1 MTFIVVFYLLSVL
14 GTHIGLYYFFKK
26 NGIPAWKAFVPFLN
40 KIEWIKMVGQK
51 PSFLVWFFIPG
62 ANVIAAISLMSELLD
77 AHRIYG
83 FKEHYGGIFCSA
95 VYFPHLFIKQNPT
108 YFGPKG
114 EIAGERFKKPKP
126 TIFREWT
133 DTIVFAVSAAMLI
146 RTFFFEN
153 YTIPTSSLEGTLLV
167 GDFLIVDKITY
178 GIRLPNT
185 PLSFPLVHNTM
196 PLTENKVNSYV
207 EWLTI
212 PYIRMPKIRGIHRN
226 DIVVFNYPEG
236 DTVTAEYQSQ
246 IMYTELCARKGR
258 EAIHSEFQIES
269 RPVDKRDNY
278 VKRCVAIPGDK
289 LEVKQGRLYINNA
302 LAYQAKKLQTSFK
315 LGLNLQKMVNT
326 NEIYNDLLA
335 LDVNVDE
342 YNLIQAA
349 TDTFIVHT
357 DFETI
362 QKIKQIKYIASATE
376 MIYPAPDMEN
386 FMFPHDKSQ
395 YQWSVD
401 NYGPITIPQKG
412 ITVALTPQNI
422 SMYERII
429 GIYEGNRLEQRE
441 GKFYIN
447 GNEATSYT
455 FKMDY
460 YFMMGDNRHNSQD
473 SRAWGF
479 VPEDHIVGRPLMIF
493 MSWNQLKN
501 TIRWDRLLN
510 WVPSKFTPNST
521 F

>member
-14 GTHIGLYYFFKK
+14 GTHIGLYHFFKK

-40 KIEWIKMVGQK
+40 KIEWIKMVGLK

-95 VYFPHLFIKQNPT
+95 FYFPHLFIKQNPS

-114 EIAGERFKKPKP
+114 EIEGERFKKPKP
-126 TIFREWT
+126 NIFREWT

-185 PLSFPLVHNTM
+185 PLSFPLVHNTL
-196 PLTENKVNSYV
+196 PFTENSVNSYV

-212 PYIRMPKIRGIHRN
+212 PYVRLPKIREIKRN

-236 DTVTAEYQSQ
+236 DTVLTEFQSSQ
-246 IMYTELCARKGR
+246 MYTELCHSYGR
-258 EAIHSEFQIES
+258 DVVLSNPFQT

-278 VKRCVAIPGDK
+278 VKRCVATPGDK
-289 LEVKQGRLYINNA
+289 LEIKQGRLYINNE
-302 LAYQAKKLQTSFK
+302 LAYQAKRLQTTFLLHLDLK
-315 LGLNLQKMVNT
+315 KMVNT
-326 NEIYNDLLA
+326 NEIYNDLLD
-335 LDVNVDE
+335 LDVNVDKF
-342 YNLIQAA
+342 NFSQI
-349 TDTFIVHT
+349 TSDSFIVHT
-357 DFETI
+357 DFD
-362 QKIKQIKYIASATE
+362 KIKQIRNFKYMISATE
-376 MIYPAPDMEN
+376 IIYPAPDNFN
-386 FMFPHDKSQ
+386 FMFPHDKSNFH
-395 YQWSVD
+395 WSVD
-401 NYGPITIPQKG
+401 NYGPITIPQNG
-412 ITVALTPQNI
+412 TTVSLTPQNI

-429 GIYEGNRLEQRE
+429 GIYEGNTLEQRE

-447 GNEATSYT
+447 GKESSSYT

>member
-1 MTFIVVFYLLSVL
+1 
-14 GTHIGLYYFFKK
+14 
-26 NGIPAWKAFVPFLN
+26 
-40 KIEWIKMVGQK
+40 
-51 PSFLVWFFIPG
+51 
-62 ANVIAAISLMSELLD
+62 
-77 AHRIYG
+77 
-83 FKEHYGGIFCSA
+83 
-95 VYFPHLFIKQNPT
+95 
-108 YFGPKG
+108 
-114 EIAGERFKKPKP
+114 
-126 TIFREWT
+126 
-133 DTIVFAVSAAMLI
+133 MLI